1 MIDRMR
7 GPRLI
12 LALASLAAVSCGGDD
27 PLETMTLPPDT
38 APARNMVRLAQVE
51 LGQLVAGAVRTGE
64 SFTFA
69 SAPRGAGNWGYTS
82 PDGRRFA
89 LTGTS
94 RGLSV
99 DEVTNPSRVRHVGIV
114 EGPESQWR
122 EVRTF
127 GTYAYVTT
135 EARGHGIDIVD
146 LRDPDQPRKV
156 RTWSETVQSA
166 HSLWIDTDRQLLFV
180 NGANGRTGGMRVLSL
195 ADPENP
201 VEVGAWT
208 SWYVHD
214 SYSRGNV
221 LFAAAINDG
230 FLGLLDVSDPG
241 RITEITRFN
250 TGGRTTH
257 NAWLTND
264 GAYLFTTDERPD
276 RPLEVWDIR
285 NPLAP
290 RKVAE
295 YLAAAGSIAHN
306 VIVDGDRLLVSHYS
320 EGVHLLDIRN
330 PERPAVLGYY
340 DTFPGPETG
349 FVGAWGAYVF
359 PGTNLIVVSDINT
372 GLSVVEYRP

>member
-1 MIDRMR
+1 MARFR
-7 GPRLI
+7 SVLFVPVL
-12 LALASLAAVSCGGDD
+12 LAVACGGDTPID
-27 PLETMTLPPDT
+27 TTTVPTDT

-51 LGQLVAGAVRTGE
+51 LGQLVANAVRTGDT
-64 SFTFA
+64 FTFG
-69 SAPRGAGNWGYTS
+69 SAPRGSGNWGYTS

-94 RGLSV
+94 RGLSI
-99 DEVTNPSRVRHVGIV
+99 DEVTVPSRVRHVGII

-127 GTYAYVTT
+127 STYAYVTT

-146 LRDPDQPRKV
+146 LRNPDQPRKV
-156 RTWSETVQSA
+156 RTWNTTVGSA
-166 HSLWIDTDRQLLFV
+166 HSLWIDTDRQLLFA
-180 NGANGRTGGMRVLSL
+180 NGANGRTGGLRVLSL

-201 VEVGAWT
+201 REVGAWT
-208 SWYVHD
+208 GYYVHD
-214 SYSRGNV
+214 SYARGNV

-230 FLGLLDVSDPG
+230 FLGLLDVADPG
-241 RITEITRFN
+241 RISELTRFN
-250 TGGRTTH
+250 TGGRFTH
-257 NAWLTND
+257 NAWPTDD

-276 RPLEVWDIR
+276 RPLEVWDMR
-285 NPLAP
+285 DPRAP

-295 YLAAAGSIAHN
+295 YLGAAGSIAHN
-306 VIVDGDRLLVSHYS
+306 VMVDGNRLLVSHYS

-330 PERPAVLGYY
+330 PERPQVLGYY
-340 DTFPGPETG
+340 DTYTGTETG

-372 GLSVVEYRP
+372 GLSVIEYRP